1 MFETEKHLDSAGSI
15 LRARC
20 PHCYKLFSIHA
31 GEISE
36 ARPRFECTECQ
47 GQFWLPFPE
56 SLENSGGMIGF
67 PIEAA
72 PTSSVGSSESQTVNA
87 SALPDFEIS
96 DRSTKKARS
105 RTAESADAKP
115 FSCPKCGSAYAGG
128 ESECVKC
135 GVIFQKFFTRLPV
148 RSDFSSSKEL
158 KALWDAVILEY
169 ENEDRHRQFIQYGQ
183 GDGNLGYVLRKYQDV
198 QEASPSDEFSRRY
211 VKEVASL
218 MTAQIESELSPT
230 KGYSFFAWKDWSIP
244 RFNFSPILYLVGTCV
259 VVFGALTPGMKN
271 FIGLGCSILFLA
283 LAVRFYFKKPT

>member
-1 MFETEKHLDSAGSI
+1 MFETEKHLDNPV

-36 ARPRFECTECQ
+36 ARPRFECTDCQ

-72 PTSSVGSSESQTVNA
+72 PEPTTDA

-96 DRSTKKARS
+96 DRSTQKARS

-115 FSCPKCGSAYAGG
+115 FSCPKCGSAYSGG
-128 ESECVKC
+128 ERECVKC

-148 RSDFSSSKEL
+148 RSDFSASKEL

-169 ENEDRHRQFIQYGQ
+169 EKEDRHRQFIQYGQ
-183 GDGNLGYVLRKYQDV
+183 ADGNLGYVLRKYQDV
-198 QEASPSDEFSRRY
+198 QEASPSDDFSRRF
-211 VKEVASL
+211 VKEVAAL
-218 MTAQIESELSPT
+218 MTAELESELAPT
-230 KGYSFFAWKDWSIP
+230 KGHSFFAWKEWSIP
-244 RFNFSPILYLVGTCV
+244 RFNFSPVLYLVGTCV
-259 VVFGALTPGMKN
+259 VVFGAVTPGMKN

-283 LAVRFYFKKPT
+283 LAVRFYFKKPTT